1 MKNKRLVEINNKI
14 YYLEKQLRRLER
26 KDRMTGQDTLDYI
39 SIRRELIDLRQEQ
52 KGLLNE

>member
-1 MKNKRLVEINNKI
+1 MKNKRLVEINNEI

-52 KGLLNE
+52 KGLSNE